1 MDGLEAGCVVASATM
16 CKSYAARHAS
26 LDGKPFTFYATV
38 SSDLVRPYMPDV
50 PVLLPASSW
59 ARKMNRAG
67 VMRPPKLPDHV
78 TQRAADCGGYVA
90 TFTWGDYRFSP
101 QQYVDWLE
109 TWRPQWAATM
119 DYCCEDEI
127 TSGNVGIVR
136 ERQQRTTEMAYRFW
150 QDHRDAPWRW
160 CPTVQGWEPEDYRRH
175 ARDLAPLVAEMAAR
189 YTDRYGPA
197 SDFRVGIG
205 TLCRRADAPTIA
217 RISEIVATEL
227 PGIPLHLW
235 GVKITALKSRV
246 ALPRAVRS
254 CDSAAW
260 EGAFGEGHEQRRASG
275 LTEREY
281 AYKVALPRYLSKVN
295 AALDMPKQQRLF

>member
-1 MDGLEAGCVVASATM
+1 MDSVDVGGVVASATM
-16 CKSYAARHAS
+16 CKSYAARHTS
-26 LDGKPFTFYATV
+26 PGEMPFTFYATID
-38 SSDLVRPYMPDV
+38 SDKIRSYMPDV

-78 TQRAADCGGYVA
+78 SHRAADCGGYVA
-90 TFTWGDYRFSP
+90 TFKWGDYRFSP

-109 TWRPQWAATM
+109 TWRPRWAATM

-127 TSGNVGIVR
+127 TSGKRGVVR
-136 ERQQRTTEMAYRFW
+136 ERQQRTTEMAHRFW
-150 QDHRDAPWRW
+150 QDYGDAPWRW
-160 CPTVQGWEPEDYRRH
+160 CPTVQGWQPEDYRRH
-175 ARDLAPLVAEMAAR
+175 ARDLAPLIAEMSNH
-189 YTDRYGPA
+189 YGPA
-197 SDFRVGIG
+197 SDFRAGIG
-205 TLCRRADAPTIA
+205 TLCRRADARTIA
-217 RISEIVATEL
+217 LISEIVAEEL

-235 GVKITALKSRV
+235 GVKMTALRSRV

-295 AALDMPKQQRLF
+295 AALDTPKQQRLF